1 LIDIEGVFLFRGK
14 DPDQVKCGY
23 SLVNWQTCLMPKNLG
38 GLGIKDIDKFS
49 RALRMKWLWHKWDPR
64 DRQWKKILKVH
75 DASNRALF
83 FCSTYMHVGNGLN
96 TPFWEAKWLHGAAPK
111 DFALGLFKM
120 ARFKNRSV
128 ATELRNNNWIRS
140 LVAINT
146 SDFLEKY
153 IMLHTA
159 MASIHLSDQLDEV
172 IWRWSANGKFSV
184 ALTYNCQFKGC
195 IYFLPSS

>member
-1 LIDIEGVFLFRGK
+1 
-14 DPDQVKCGY
+14 
-23 SLVNWQTCLMPKNLG
+23 MPKNLG

-128 ATELRNNNWIRS
+128 ATE
-140 LVAINT
+140 
-146 SDFLEKY
+146 K
-153 IMLHTA
+153 
-159 MASIHLSDQLDEV
+159 
-172 IWRWSANGKFSV
+172 
-184 ALTYNCQFKGC
+184 
-195 IYFLPSS
+195 